1 VSTSPRAGPAE
12 DGDAAG
18 RVLHGK
24 LRLSDWPGGVVAR
37 PRLLGLIDDALG
49 CGVALVQGPAG
60 TGKSTLVTQWLA
72 ATHRRAAVVRLDR
85 WDDDPVRFWTHVT
98 AATRAGLGE
107 VGGAAQSVL
116 QAGGRGAQRAVVTAL
131 LNELDALT
139 APAVLVLEDAHLV
152 ESPEVWDSL
161 GVLLRYRPAALAVL
175 LTARSD
181 PPWPAAAMRTEG
193 RLRELREPDLRFT
206 LDEARTFFA
215 ECAEVSLAE
224 TAVRQVY
231 STVEGWAMSMRGV
244 ALAVEAG
251 RPVEEVLAGGVLT
264 DDLTEYLLTEV
275 LAVQSGADREF
286 LLRTA
291 PLRTLDPALC
301 QEVTGRVD
309 SDRALAQL
317 ARRGVFLAR
326 ESPSGPYRYHA
337 LFRRALLDEVERAHS
352 DWADGARRAAARWHL
367 ERGDV
372 PEAVEQ
378 FLATGDQEAAVEG
391 LLGASETL
399 LERGQAAT
407 VLRCVAAFPP
417 ERIRA
422 DLRLSVIKGE
432 ALAVNLESPHELA
445 ATIAEGGNWESPAA
459 GRERWLG
466 RWEALAVVSL
476 KQNWDH
482 DGVMA
487 RAHQALARVAVEDWR
502 SRRQLALAI
511 GSSLVYCLEPAA
523 ALKPVE
529 DVAVELRAA
538 GRMRELVGV
547 LTVLGIAR
555 RRLGDLDEAARI
567 LDSALEASPMVGGE
581 PAPVEGVLGLLVHR
595 GHIAVE
601 REEIEL
607 AERRLAQ
614 VERLGRLYEL
624 WQWLSDGVRGLAQV
638 ARLRGDQDR
647 ARHLLDEAERLPVRL
662 SYGSVAMAMAEA
674 LVPFAMS
681 AGSPDALAP
690 WMAELPLDRPAPP
703 HRHRL
708 RQTIHAG
715 WHLVA
720 GDARTARELASVVV
734 EAGVERDA
742 VYWIRAATIQAAAA
756 SAIGSG
762 AEAADVMAG
771 MLEVA
776 RTGGFVR
783 SVLDWAPSVDRLLDS
798 CLRRWARHAGRPEPE
813 TIEYARR
820 LLLLARPA
828 PGNAAGQP
836 ARPALSVRELA
847 VLRLLA
853 AGLANKDIGA
863 RLSIGL
869 PTVKTHVDGVYRKL
883 GVRNRTQAV
892 AAALRLGLI
901 RL

>member
-1 VSTSPRAGPAE
+1 
-12 DGDAAG
+12 
-18 RVLHGK
+18 
-24 LRLSDWPGGVVAR
+24 VA
-37 PRLLGLIDDALG
+37 
-49 CGVALVQGPAG
+49 
-60 TGKSTLVTQWLA
+60 QWLA
-72 ATHRRAAVVRLDR
+72 ATDRRAAVVRLDR

-98 AATRAGLGE
+98 AATRAGFGE

-116 QAGGRGAQRAVVTAL
+116 LAGGRGTQRAVVTAL

-139 APAVLVLEDAHLV
+139 VPAALVLEDAHLV

-181 PPWPAAAMRTEG
+181 PPWPAAALRSEG

-206 LDEARTFFA
+206 LDEAQTFYA
-215 ECAEVSLAE
+215 ECAGVSLDEA
-224 TAVRQVY
+224 AVRSVY

-251 RPVEEVLAGGVLT
+251 RPVEEVLVGGVLT

-291 PLRTLDPALC
+291 PLRSLDPALC
-301 QEVTGRVD
+301 QEVTGRE

-326 ESPSGPYRYHA
+326 ETPSGPYRYHA
-337 LFRRALLDEVERAHS
+337 LFRTALLDEVERNHPE
-352 DWADGARRAAARWHL
+352 WADAARRAAARWHL

-378 FLATGDQEAAVEG
+378 LLETGDQEAAVEA
-391 LLGASETL
+391 LVGAWESL

-417 ERIRA
+417 ERVRV
-422 DLRLSVIKGE
+422 DLRLSVIKGQ
-432 ALAVNLESPHELA
+432 ALAIKFDSPRELA
-445 ATIAEGGNWESPAA
+445 ATIRDGGHWESPAPD
-459 GRERWLG
+459 GERWLG

-476 KQNWDH
+476 EQNWDV
-482 DGVMA
+482 DGVVE
-487 RAHQALARVAVEDWR
+487 RAPRALAVVAPDDWR
-502 SRRQLALAI
+502 SRSLLAMAI
-511 GSSLVYCLEPAA
+511 GTSLVYGLEPAA

-529 DVAVELRAA
+529 DVAAALRAA
-538 GRMRELVGV
+538 GRTRELVGV
-547 LTVLGIAR
+547 LTILGIAR
-555 RRLGDLDEAARI
+555 RRIGDLDSAART
-567 LDSALEASPMVGGE
+567 LDSALAWSPMVGGE
-581 PAPVEGVLGLLVHR
+581 PAPAEGVLGLLVHR

-607 AERRLAQ
+607 AERRFGQ
-614 VERLGRLYEL
+614 VERLARLYEL
-624 WQWLSDGVRGLAQV
+624 RRWLSDAVRGLAQV
-638 ARLRGDQDR
+638 ARLRGDHMR
-647 ARHLLDEAERLPVRL
+647 AGQLLDEAGRLPVRL
-662 SYGSVAMAMAEA
+662 SYGSVAMAMGEA
-674 LVPFAMS
+674 LVPFAT
-681 AGSPDALAP
+681 AAATPEPLAP
-690 WMAELPLDRPAPP
+690 WIADLPLDTPEPP

-715 WHLVA
+715 WHLVS
-720 GDARTARELASVVV
+720 GDARAARELAVGVV
-734 EAGVERDA
+734 EAGVARDA

-756 SAIGSG
+756 SAMGSG

-771 MLEVA
+771 VVEVA
-776 RTGGFVR
+776 RRGGFVR
-783 SVLDWAPSVDRLLDS
+783 SLLDWAPSVDRLLDS
-798 CLRRWARHAGRPEPE
+798 CLRRWSRHAGRPEPA

-820 LLLLARPA
+820 LLLLARRA
-828 PGNAAGQP
+828 AENVPGEP
-836 ARPALSVRELA
+836 ARPSLSARELA

-863 RLSIGL
+863 RLNIGL

-883 GVRNRTQAV
+883 GVSNRTQAV
-892 AAALRLGLI
+892 AAALRQGLI